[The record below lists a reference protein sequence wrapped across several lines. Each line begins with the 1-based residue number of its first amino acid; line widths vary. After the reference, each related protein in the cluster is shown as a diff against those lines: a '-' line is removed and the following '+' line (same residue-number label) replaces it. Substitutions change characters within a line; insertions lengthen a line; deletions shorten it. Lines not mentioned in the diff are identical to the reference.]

1 MAPLVI
7 ALVIGFAAGILSGMF
22 GIGGGILVVPAL
34 VLLNKLD
41 QKTAQGTSLA
51 ALLAPVG
58 ILGVIAYAKQS
69 KVDWPV
75 ATCVAIGLVIGP
87 MIGAKFVLN
96 LDPLMVKRIFGTF
109 VILVGL
115 YFVWGK

>member
-34 VLLNKLD
+34 VVLSKLD

-69 KVDWPV
+69 NVNWPLAAAV
-75 ATCVAIGLVIGP
+75 ALGLVIGP

-109 VILVGL
+109 VIVVGI